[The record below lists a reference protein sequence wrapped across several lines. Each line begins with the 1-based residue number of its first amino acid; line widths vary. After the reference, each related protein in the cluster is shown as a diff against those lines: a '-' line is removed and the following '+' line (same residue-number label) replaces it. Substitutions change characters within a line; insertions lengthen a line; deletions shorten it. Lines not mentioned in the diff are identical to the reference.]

1 VFKEKGQKVMISR
14 PIFDEVNGL
23 YKVIP
28 LKPFRKTPGVS
39 FDVTP
44 PGIIPRIDGI
54 DRVLHE
60 NGAQS
65 PGAVG
70 SVDRPWYM
78 HFYQEDY
85 LLVLQGIRYTDIY
98 TPQNGKVE
106 SFEVA
111 PQYIKKNGG
120 MFYDGPA
127 MLVWPCNV
135 FHRIRSCDVGSAS
148 VNFAVR
154 TKGFNIDT
162 NFSIYDVNIDTGE
175 YKVIRE
181 GHLDQD

>member
-1 VFKEKGQKVMISR
+1 MTAM
-14 PIFDEVNGL
+14 PIFDEVKGL

-28 LKPFRKTPGVS
+28 LNPFRRTPGVV

-44 PGIIPRIDGI
+44 PGIISRIDGI

-70 SVDRPWYM
+70 NVAKPWYM
-78 HFYQEDY
+78 HIFQEDY
-85 LLVLQGIRYTDIY
+85 LLVLQGIRYTDVY
-98 TPQNGKVE
+98 TPRHGKIE
-106 SFEVA
+106 NFEVT
-111 PQYIKKNGG
+111 PHYIKKNDE

-135 FHRIRSCDVGSAS
+135 FHRIRSCDTGSAS
-148 VNFAVR
+148 INLAVR
-154 TKGFNIDT
+154 HEGFNIES
-162 NFSIYDVNIDTGE
+162 NFSIYDVNMETGD